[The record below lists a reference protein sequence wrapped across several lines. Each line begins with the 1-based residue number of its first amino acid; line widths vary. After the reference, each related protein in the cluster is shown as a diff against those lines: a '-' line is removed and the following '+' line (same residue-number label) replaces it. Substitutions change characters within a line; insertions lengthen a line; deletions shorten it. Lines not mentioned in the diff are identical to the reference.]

1 MKNLI
6 AAALR
11 IPTVLIPTIV
21 IPTIVIPTMAIAAQ
35 SPFDGTWK
43 TRLDSMQ
50 FSGKPEVYDI
60 SNGMYE
66 CSSCA
71 PPFKIKADGT
81 DQPVPDHAYVDTE
94 SVTIVSPASIEITDK
109 KGGKVVF
116 TSTITVSKDGSKI
129 AGKFTSYVGE
139 TPVSGSFTEK
149 RVAPGAPGSHAL
161 SGSWMQDSVAD
172 MTDVAR
178 TVTLQSTPNGIKIM
192 WNGQTTDAKFDGKE
206 YPTVGDPGKTKV
218 TLKKIS
224 DNEFEETDR
233 RMNKVFDIID
243 WKVSAD
249 GKMMKSVDTDPVHG
263 TKTSS
268 VLEKQ
273 S

>member
-1 MKNLI
+1 MREWPMKKLI
-6 AAALR
+6 FAIFATL
-11 IPTVLIPTIV
+11 LIPTLA
-21 IPTIVIPTMAIAAQ
+21 MAQ

-50 FSGKPEVYDI
+50 FSGKPEVYEI
-60 SNGMYE
+60 NNGMYE
-66 CSSCA
+66 CSSCV
-71 PPFKIKADGT
+71 PPYKIKADGT
-81 DQPVPDHAYVDTE
+81 DQKVADHAYVDTE
-94 SVTIVSPASIEITDK
+94 AVTIVSPASIEITDK

-116 TSTITVSKDGSKI
+116 TNTITVSKDGSKI
-129 AGKFTSYVGE
+129 AGKFMSYTGE
-139 TPVSGSFTEK
+139 KPISGSFTEK

-161 SGSWMQDSVAD
+161 SGSWMQDSFAD
-172 MTDVAR
+172 MNDAAR
-178 TVTLQSTPNGIKIM
+178 TITLQSTPNGIKIM

-206 YPTVGDPGKTKV
+206 YPTVGDPGKTMV

-233 RMNKVFDIID
+233 RLGKVFDIID

-249 GKMMKSVDTDPVHG
+249 GKMMKSVDTDPMHG
-263 TKTSS
+263 TKMSS

>member
-1 MKNLI
+1 MKRVIVPALLI
-6 AAALR
+6 A
-11 IPTVLIPTIV
+11 TIA
-21 IPTIVIPTMAIAAQ
+21 IPTMTIAAQ

-94 SVTIVSPASIEITDK
+94 AVTIVSPASIEITDK
-109 KGGKVVF
+109 KAGKVVF
-116 TSTITVSKDGSKI
+116 TSTLTVSKDGSKI
-129 AGKFTSYVGE
+129 AGKFMSYVGE
-139 TPVSGSFTEK
+139 KPISGEFTEK
-149 RVAPGAPGSHAL
+149 RVGGPGAPGAHAL

-178 TVTLQSTPNGIKIM
+178 TITLQSTPNGIKM
-192 WNGQTTDAKFDGKE
+192 TWNGQTTDAKFDGKE
-206 YPTVGDPGKTKV
+206 YPTVGDPGKTMV
-218 TLKKIS
+218 SLRKIS

-233 RMNKVFDIID
+233 RLGKVFDIID

-249 GKMMKSVDTDPVHG
+249 GKMMKSVDVDPVHG